1 MSLSSAVAHYRITT
15 QPGESDILDFDAGRV
30 RFPRW
35 LIREGGIAEVVIA
48 WT

>member
-15 QPGESDILDFDAGRV
+15 QPGESDTLDFDAGRV
-30 RFPRW
+30 RFRW
-35 LIREGGIAEVVIA
+35 LIREGGIAEVVIP